1 MAIQGHEIIQAFTI
15 MIANER
21 IPDSSP
27 ECGILSC
34 TYAAQLPEDMGA
46 AEVLSSI
53 LLSLV
58 SNLLSSLFKY

>member
-1 MAIQGHEIIQAFTI
+1 MMAD
-15 MIANER
+15 ER

-46 AEVLSSI
+46 AEILSTL

-58 SNLLSSLFKY
+58 LNLLSSLFKY